1 MNQSLNNYF
10 SFKGRLNRWKFFI
23 YLLPLI
29 IFDLF
34 LYVITLLMPAIHI
47 NLDTFTIIIFLIF
60 KISLSVKRLH
70 DLDKTGWFLLIQVLF
85 FIPAINLILSLFN
98 LYLLFAPGTKGVNK
112 YGDDPLTNDY
122 AIDY

>member
-1 MNQSLNNYF
+1 MNQSLNNFF
-10 SFKGRLNRWKFFI
+10 SFKGRINRWKFFI

-34 LYVITLLMPAIHI
+34 RYVITLLMPSIHI
-47 NLDTFTIIIFLIF
+47 NLDTFTIIIFLFF

-70 DLDKTGWFLLIQVLF
+70 DLDKIGCFLLIQILF

-112 YGDDPLTNDY
+112 YGDDH
-122 AIDY
+122 